1 MTREEVKQLLATIT
15 MIFPKFEVKDKTATV
30 DAWFLFLEEYSV
42 QDIQIALKMYVKGSG
57 SAYPPSMPQLISMIN
72 KPYELSYMNEQE
84 AWSLVRK
91 ALSNGAYN
99 SEYEFERLPAIIQ
112 KSIGSPNQL
121 HIWATDPEYNE
132 SVISS
137 NFMRTYKTVIQR
149 AEEERRMPVEARVRL
164 EHIRSQAL
172 CQTERV
178 LLNDNE
184 REVSD
189 S

>member
-1 MTREEVKQLLATIT
+1 MTREDVAQLLATISLT
-15 MIFPKFEVKDKTATV
+15 YPNFDSKDKGKTI
-30 DAWFLFLEEYSV
+30 DAWYLFLEEYSL
-42 QDIQIALKMYVKGSG
+42 QDIQVALKAFVKTSG
-57 SAYPPSMPQLISMIN
+57 SKFPPSISELIGYVN

-99 SEYEFERLPAIIQ
+99 SEYEFERLPAIVQ

-121 HIWATDPEYNE
+121 HIWATDPDYNE

-149 AEEERRMPVEARVRL
+149 AEEERRMPIEARVRL
-164 EHIRSQAL
+164 EQIRSQAL